1 MSGLTT
7 EQKEFFRCLA
17 ESRKARNIERG
28 VLTLQ
33 MDRLAI
39 EAFETLWDSWV
50 TAFGKED
57 ATSYLIEAMCEEH
70 HLLRRRLEYKVAEQR
85 RGEID
90 RKPKGRR
97 GDKGRS

>member
-1 MSGLTT
+1 MNELTR
-7 EQKEFFRCLA
+7 EQKDFFKGLS
-17 ESRKARNIERG
+17 ESRKARNIVRG

-50 TAFGKED
+50 AAFGKED

-70 HLLRRRLEYKVAEQR
+70 HLLRRRLEYKVEAQR

-90 RKPKGRR
+90 IKPKRSRR
-97 GDKGRS
+97 N

>member
-1 MSGLTT
+1 MSELTT
-7 EQKEFFRCLA
+7 EQKEFFKGLSER
-17 ESRKARNIERG
+17 RKARNMVRG

-33 MDRLAI
+33 MDRHAI

-50 TAFGKED
+50 AAFGKEE

-70 HLLRRRLEYKVAEQR
+70 HLLRRRLEYKVEAQR
-85 RGEID
+85 RGEIG